1 VQHRFRGVRAAFGS
15 LVSRFNGKE
24 TMLADKRAH
33 ARRMLDHLERERKM
47 ATIPIRRTVLDLRD
61 LNRKF
66 STTDLVEALARS
78 QMVAVIWSDDE
89 DGCKALR
96 ADPLAMR
103 DAIARGEDALDRLEV
118 LVANQVQVEHIDAA
132 LTWIEDD
139 MFGEDQIR
147 DWGNMLVAAF
157 GRGELH

>member
-1 VQHRFRGVRAAFGS
+1 
-15 LVSRFNGKE
+15 
-24 TMLADKRAH
+24 MLSAHKRAH
-33 ARRMLDHLERERKM
+33 ARRMLDHPEKERKM

-66 STTDLVEALARS
+66 SATELAAALARS
-78 QMVAVIWSDDE
+78 QMIVVLWSDDE
-89 DGCKALR
+89 DGWKALR

-103 DAIARGEDALDRLEV
+103 DAIERGEDALDRLEV
-118 LVANQVQVEHIDAA
+118 LVANQVQVEHIEAA
-132 LTWIEDD
+132 LTWIEDG

-147 DWGNMLVAAF
+147 NWGNILVAAF